1 MSDSKPNEVNGTDGD
16 GASNIR
22 KRKSVTLPVPKE
34 LEERGLK
41 AVTFAG
47 TFISIDYMGKTFTFT
62 VYKEDVTSTHDI
74 YEKELGHEV
83 DETTK
88 REIWFKCISSSWL
101 KYVYT
106 EEEIERDAVGKLSG
120 RVILELAKEN
130 AKQIFKD
137 EYKVAHAAVM
147 INEHL
152 EILPMG
158 ENRFKNWLRKIV
170 KNEYGDMSPIIS
182 NQVIEEVVNTLIA
195 DAEFDGETKE
205 LGLRIAHAPDNDLK
219 WFYDLSNTSNEFIEI
234 TSEGWKVAKNA
245 IIFRRFDHQRVQDY
259 PAASEDYPPDIFDQ
273 FMDLLNVKKENR
285 LILKCYIVSLFIPN
299 LPKAVL
305 MVHGEQGTAKSML
318 QELIKMLVDPS
329 SLKTLSFPIDIAQLV
344 QQLSH
349 HSITYY
355 DNLSKIPPWISD
367 LLCRA
372 VTGSGFSKRRLY
384 TNNQDVVYDLMLAIG
399 FNGINLA
406 ATKADLL
413 DRG

>member
-1 MSDSKPNEVNGTDGD
+1 
-16 GASNIR
+16 
-22 KRKSVTLPVPKE
+22 
-34 LEERGLK
+34 
-41 AVTFAG
+41 
-47 TFISIDYMGKTFTFT
+47 
-62 VYKEDVTSTHDI
+62 
-74 YEKELGHEV
+74 
-83 DETTK
+83 
-88 REIWFKCISSSWL
+88 
-101 KYVYT
+101 
-106 EEEIERDAVGKLSG
+106 
-120 RVILELAKEN
+120 
-130 AKQIFKD
+130 
-137 EYKVAHAAVM
+137 M

-384 TNNQDVVYDLMLAIG
+384 TNNQDVVLQ
-399 FNGINLA
+399 
-406 ATKADLL
+406 L
-413 DRG
+413 DPCNRIRWD